1 MKEGQGDAFAEVA
14 ASLKKAHSDFHRGN
28 RADYSWFM
36 SEDGHTCT
44 VTSVFTDGE
53 GLQRWAE
60 CDGFQTRQARLFEAC
75 EIGTQLLGDAGPARE
90 RYAGLREIFQGDGV
104 VERVRE

>member
-1 MKEGQGDAFAEVA
+1 MSLRLVVLLTLKEGQGDAFAEVA

-53 GLQRWAE
+53 GLRRWAE
-60 CDGFQTRQARLFEAC
+60 CDGFQTLQARLFEAC
-75 EIGTQLLGDAGPARE
+75 EIGNPSSR
-90 RYAGLREIFQGDGV
+90 
-104 VERVRE
+104 